1 MTIVSTMEEYHS
13 IRPYVLAVL
22 EREFPYL
29 QMRFGV
35 QQLRLF
41 GSVSREEDTRG
52 SDIDLLYIFIPEMNT
67 YDNLFDLHE
76 YLTNLFGRRIELV
89 SEKWSGDRFL
99 KRALRD
105 ATSIDT
111 YSGCGAV

>member
-1 MTIVSTMEEYHS
+1 MTILSGMEEYQS
-13 IRPYVLAVL
+13 IRSHVLAVL
-22 EREFPYL
+22 EREYPYL
-29 QMRFGV
+29 QKRFGV

-41 GSVSREEDTRG
+41 GSVSRGEDTED
-52 SDIDLLYIFIPEMNT
+52 SDIDLLYIFVPEMNT

-105 ATSIDT
+105 AISIDT
-111 YSGCGAV
+111 YPGCGTV